1 MLKDKFLTS
10 KLEYKEYILLLKSG
24 NFYLSLNKDAVVL
37 SNLFNYKI
45 KDSSNFIKTGFLI
58 SSLNK
63 VAIEL
68 ENKHVNYTIIDD
80 SIISKQVYKDNN
92 YSKYITD
99 IETYISRIKNIN
111 EILDKIENVLCRINY

>member
-45 KDSSNFIKTGFLI
+45 KDSSNFIKTVFLI